1 MTEQQTPV
9 MTPPAAP
16 PAAPTGPKKKRKGR
30 GKTIAGIL
38 IVAAIAIALVVLV
51 WYFVFREDGSKGEV
65 MTDFVTRGSIQSM
78 VEGSGTTKAK
88 DSATVTPGSGT
99 ILELFVQEGDQVTA
113 GQQLYRMD
121 DTTARDAVTEAQKSV
136 DNCNKEL
143 QAVYDKIAELSI
155 TAPHAG
161 NLREVADLKVGDT
174 VNEGDTI
181 ATLVNDTKLRLSLYY
196 SYAYEGDIKVG
207 QTAQISIP
215 AIMAPVTGKV
225 EQINKVRFVSP
236 EGATHFEVV
245 LVLDNPGTLAEGMD
259 ASAGLTAADG
269 TPIYPYQNGKLEYYE
284 STKITA
290 KATGPVERVSLLNY
304 GDVKAGQ
311 LLVQLGAKDTD
322 EEIASK
328 ENALKAAQEK
338 LEEATKELEK
348 YNAVAPIDGTVLQCS
363 LTEGQEVSSGQG
375 ITIAD
380 TSQMIIEIQ
389 VDERNARYIKAGMM
403 VDINQYGTPY
413 VGIVESVSM
422 TASGENGVASIP
434 AVVTV
439 DNYDG
444 SMIPGTYAEY
454 SFVASESED
463 CLTVPVQAVKYVSFA
478 NVQLP
483 ETLDADPSAGMDD
496 GMMDDGMMDDGMMDD
511 GMMDG
516 GMMDGGMV
524 DGGMVDGGMVDG
536 GMVDGG
542 MVDGG
547 MVDGGVEALPQ
558 SYSGGAFADPLG
570 MVAVPMPGGGV
581 IVDGGSMGGSSG
593 GASDDSTG
601 VIVWVKSKEA
611 PANAILEPDPT
622 WDCPEGFWAVPVEVG
637 LSDNSKVEITR
648 GLAEGQEVFIGYQ
661 NPDEMYY

>member
-1 MTEQQTPV
+1 MEATQVKPETTV
-9 MTPPAAP
+9 AP
-16 PAAPTGPKKKRKGR
+16 PEGPGKKSPQLTPPKKKRKWVKRLVILLVIAALLVLALSRCMSAGTQALSSVYLPYTAAMHDMTVAVS
-30 GKTIAGIL
+30 GTGTI
-38 IVAAIAIALVVLV
+38 
-51 WYFVFREDGSKGEV
+51 EP
-65 MTDFVTRGSIQSM
+65 IQSYKVTTLVSGEILEAPFEEGQTVHKGDVLFRIDASD
-78 VEGSGTTKAK
+78 VENNIEQLQLNVQSAQLALNDLLKTQSDNQKDRNVKADDAGVITELHVDRGDSVTVGTVIADVLDRDHMKLKVPFHSADASGFYVGQA
-88 DSATVTPGSGT
+88 ATVTVNGTAETVSGT
-99 ILELFVQEGDQVTA
+99 VESIAATDEVGPGGTLVRQVT
-113 GQQLYRMD
+113 
-121 DTTARDAVTEAQKSV
+121 
-136 DNCNKEL
+136 
-143 QAVYDKIAELSI
+143 I
-155 TAPHAG
+155 
-161 NLREVADLKVGDT
+161 
-174 VNEGDTI
+174 
-181 ATLVNDTKLRLSLYY
+181 LVN
-196 SYAYEGDIKVG
+196 
-207 QTAQISIP
+207 
-215 AIMAPVTGKV
+215 
-225 EQINKVRFVSP
+225 
-236 EGATHFEVV
+236 
-245 LVLDNPGTLAEGMD
+245 NPGVLSETSQGT
-259 ASAGLTAADG
+259 ASVGGAACASG
-269 TPIYPYQNGKLEYYE
+269 SSFTYASSSQ
-284 STKITA
+284 ITA
-290 KATGPVERVSLLNY
+290 KAAGDLDVLNVKEGDRVS
-304 GDVKAGQ
+304 KGQ
-311 LLVQLGAKDTD
+311 VIGVISEADLETQ
-322 EEIASK
+322 I
-328 ENALKAAQEK
+328 ENARIALENAQLSLKNAQEK

-496 GMMDDGMMDDGMMDD
+496 GMMDDGMMDDGMMD
-511 GMMDG
+511 G
-516 GMMDGGMV
+516 GMM
-524 DGGMVDGGMVDG
+524 
-536 GMVDGG
+536 
-542 MVDGG
+542 DGG

-570 MVAVPMPGGGV
+570 MIAVPMPGGV
-581 IVDGGSMGGSSG
+581 VVDGGSMGGSSG

>member
-174 VNEGDTI
+174 VKEGDTI

-290 KATGPVERVSLLNY
+290 KATGPVERVSLLDY

-496 GMMDDGMMDDGMMDD
+496 GMMDDGMMDDGM
-511 GMMDG
+511 
-516 GMMDGGMV
+516 
-524 DGGMVDGGMVDG
+524 
-536 GMVDGG
+536 
-542 MVDGG
+542 
-547 MVDGGVEALPQ
+547 VDGGVEALPQ

-570 MVAVPMPGGGV
+570 MVAVPMPDGGV

-593 GASDDSTG
+593 GASDDSDDSTG

>member
-290 KATGPVERVSLLNY
+290 KATGPVERVSLLDY

-524 DGGMVDGGMVDG
+524 DGG
-536 GMVDGG
+536 
-542 MVDGG
+542 
-547 MVDGGVEALPQ
+547 VEALPQ

-581 IVDGGSMGGSSG
+581 VVDGGSMSSG

>member
-16 PAAPTGPKKKRKGR
+16 PAAPTGPKRKRKGR
-30 GKTIAGIL
+30 CNTIAGIL

-496 GMMDDGMMDDGMMDD
+496 GMMDDGMMDDGMMD
-511 GMMDG
+511 G
-516 GMMDGGMV
+516 GMM
-524 DGGMVDGGMVDG
+524 
-536 GMVDGG
+536 DGG

>member
-311 LLVQLGAKDTD
+311 LLVQLGAKNTD

-511 GMMDG
+511 GMMDD
-516 GMMDGGMV
+516 GMMDGGM
-524 DGGMVDGGMVDG
+524 M
-536 GMVDGG
+536 
-542 MVDGG
+542 DGG

-570 MVAVPMPGGGV
+570 MIAVPMPGGV
-581 IVDGGSMGGSSG
+581 VVDGGSMGGSSG

>member
-269 TPIYPYQNGKLEYYE
+269 TPIYPYQNGKLQYYE
-284 STKITA
+284 ATKITA

-311 LLVQLGAKDTD
+311 LLVQLGAKNTD

-496 GMMDDGMMDDGMMDD
+496 GMMDDGMMDDGM
-511 GMMDG
+511 
-516 GMMDGGMV
+516 
-524 DGGMVDGGMVDG
+524 
-536 GMVDGG
+536 
-542 MVDGG
+542 
-547 MVDGGVEALPQ
+547 VDGGVEALPQ

>member
-174 VNEGDTI
+174 VKEGDTI

-290 KATGPVERVSLLNY
+290 KATGPVERVSLLDY

-524 DGGMVDGGMVDG
+524 DGG
-536 GMVDGG
+536 
-542 MVDGG
+542 
-547 MVDGGVEALPQ
+547 VEALPQ

-581 IVDGGSMGGSSG
+581 VVDGGSMGGSSG

>member
-483 ETLDADPSAGMDD
+483 ENLDADPSAGMDD
-496 GMMDDGMMDDGMMDD
+496 GMMDDGMM
-511 GMMDG
+511 
-516 GMMDGGMV
+516 
-524 DGGMVDGGMVDG
+524 
-536 GMVDGG
+536 
-542 MVDGG
+542 DGG

-570 MVAVPMPGGGV
+570 MVAVPMPGGGGV
-581 IVDGGSMGGSSG
+581 VDGGSMGGSSG

>member
-483 ETLDADPSAGMDD
+483 ENLDADPSAGMDD
-496 GMMDDGMMDDGMMDD
+496 GMMDDGMMDDGMMD
-511 GMMDG
+511 
-516 GMMDGGMV
+516 GGMV
-524 DGGMVDGGMVDG
+524 DDGMM
-536 GMVDGG
+536 
-542 MVDGG
+542 DGG

>member
-311 LLVQLGAKDTD
+311 LLVQLGAKNTD

-496 GMMDDGMMDDGMMDD
+496 GMMDDGMMDDGMMDG

-516 GMMDGGMV
+516 GMM
-524 DGGMVDGGMVDG
+524 
-536 GMVDGG
+536 
-542 MVDGG
+542 DGG

-570 MVAVPMPGGGV
+570 MIAVPMPGGGV
-581 IVDGGSMGGSSG
+581 VVDGGSMGGSSG

>member
-311 LLVQLGAKDTD
+311 LLVQLGAKNTD

-496 GMMDDGMMDDGMMDD
+496 GMMDDGMMDDGMMD
-511 GMMDG
+511 
-516 GMMDGGMV
+516 
-524 DGGMVDGGMVDG
+524 
-536 GMVDGG
+536 
-542 MVDGG
+542 GG